1 MQIGFPTFA
10 IVSFINMDKYGYT
23 WVQFDSIF
31 GLGRRKKELMMD
43 AALFICSHYNV
54 ALYHIFGLSGKN
66 IFFCE
71 ETHIPHQSRE
81 TL

>member
-1 MQIGFPTFA
+1 
-10 IVSFINMDKYGYT
+10 
-23 WVQFDSIF
+23 
-31 GLGRRKKELMMD
+31 MD